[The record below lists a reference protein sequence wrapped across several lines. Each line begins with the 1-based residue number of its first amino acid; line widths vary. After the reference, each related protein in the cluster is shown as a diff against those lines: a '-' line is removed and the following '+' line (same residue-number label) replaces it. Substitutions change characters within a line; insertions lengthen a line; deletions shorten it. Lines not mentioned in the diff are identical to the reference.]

1 MALKFGR
8 RPRPPPPVRGYGYGR
23 GHGKGKPP
31 KNLPPIMPIPPP
43 IEPSPPP
50 IDDGMAK
57 DCFGDLCG
65 RPKPVRKRNRVTFVT
80 RGVQGIRRY

>member
-1 MALKFGR
+1 MGMGFA
-8 RPRPPPPVRGYGYGR
+8 YGR
-23 GHGKGKPP
+23 GHGKGKPQKPP
-31 KNLPPIMPIPPP
+31 KFPPPIVPIPPP

-57 DCFGDLCG
+57 DCFGSPCP
-65 RPKPVRKRNRVTFVT
+65 PKSFRKRSRVTFVT

>member
-50 IDDGMAK
+50 IDDGAK

-65 RPKPVRKRNRVTFVT
+65 PKPVRKRNRVTFVT